1 MKKLNEVIE
10 EKLLPIAAK
19 LGSNKILIS
28 IRDGITLS
36 MPLII
41 IGSLFLIIASFP
53 IQAWTDWLTAVGID
67 GYLWKGVDSSF
78 GLMGLVAS
86 FGIAN
91 SLARQNKVDGI
102 SAGIIA
108 LSSFVVVTPFVS
120 SEAGAG
126 IPVGYMGSKGLF
138 VAMVLGIVSALIFNW
153 FIKKDVR
160 IKLPDAVPPAV
171 ASSFSALIP
180 GAVIIT
186 LWLVVFGILDRVSIG
201 NIHDL
206 LLKVLGGPLGLLGNN
221 IFGTLIAILLNSLF
235 WMVGIHGGN
244 VVNSILKPI
253 WLMNS
258 DANRLVFQELILQ
271 LNYHILLQN
280 HL

>member
-206 LLKVLGGPLGLLGNN
+206 LLKVLGGPLGLLG
-221 IFGTLIAILLNSLF
+221 
-235 WMVGIHGGN
+235 
-244 VVNSILKPI
+244 K
-253 WLMNS
+253 
-258 DANRLVFQELILQ
+258 
-271 LNYHILLQN
+271 
-280 HL
+280 